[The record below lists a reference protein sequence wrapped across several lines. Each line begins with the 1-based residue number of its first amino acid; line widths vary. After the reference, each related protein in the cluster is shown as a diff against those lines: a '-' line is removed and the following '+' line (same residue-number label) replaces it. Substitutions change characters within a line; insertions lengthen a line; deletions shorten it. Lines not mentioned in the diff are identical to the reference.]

1 MKNSKIILADEPTGS
16 LDKRNKDKVVEILSQ
31 QASQGTLVIVVT
43 HDPYLTKIGN
53 KEDHALKI
61 KKERM
66 SFYEK
71 AVIICAL
78 GIGFVG
84 GNAMSS
90 EVEANSVHGEI
101 YYKSLKPGEIHFDAK
116 GNIIKSNLPVDWEI
130 SRTAINHS
138 SGRWVYYSDTTCT
151 RKQVILTTIVV
162 SIIVTV
168 QKRKLETLFD
178 QQMQQKEYG
187 PMQVRQEIELTHSH
201 VGTIQPVGIKYP
213 KVYIK

>member
-1 MKNSKIILADEPTGS
+1 MK
-16 LDKRNKDKVVEILSQ
+16 
-31 QASQGTLVIVVT
+31 
-43 HDPYLTKIGN
+43 
-53 KEDHALKI
+53 
-61 KKERM
+61 
-66 SFYEK
+66 K

-116 GNIIKSNLPVDWEI
+116 GNIIKSNLPVDREI

-151 RKQVILTTIVV
+151 RENR
-162 SIIVTV
+162 S
-168 QKRKLETLFD
+168 F
-178 QQMQQKEYG
+178 
-187 PMQVRQEIELTHSH
+187 
-201 VGTIQPVGIKYP
+201 
-213 KVYIK
+213 

>member
-1 MKNSKIILADEPTGS
+1 
-16 LDKRNKDKVVEILSQ
+16 
-31 QASQGTLVIVVT
+31 
-43 HDPYLTKIGN
+43 
-53 KEDHALKI
+53 
-61 KKERM
+61 
-66 SFYEK
+66 
-71 AVIICAL
+71 
-78 GIGFVG
+78 
-84 GNAMSS
+84 MSS

-116 GNIIKSNLPVDWEI
+116 GNIIKSNLPVDREI

-151 RKQVILTTIVV
+151 RKTGHSNHYSRVYNRHGAKAKVGN
-162 SIIVTV
+162 SIRSANAT
-168 QKRKLETLFD
+168 
-178 QQMQQKEYG
+178 KEYG

>member
-1 MKNSKIILADEPTGS
+1 
-16 LDKRNKDKVVEILSQ
+16 
-31 QASQGTLVIVVT
+31 
-43 HDPYLTKIGN
+43 
-53 KEDHALKI
+53 
-61 KKERM
+61 M

-116 GNIIKSNLPVDWEI
+116 GNIIKSNLPVDRKFLEQQLI
-130 SRTAINHS
+130 IALEDGFIIVIQLVRE
-138 SGRWVYYSDTTCT
+138 
-151 RKQVILTTIVV
+151 KQVILTTIVV

>member
-1 MKNSKIILADEPTGS
+1 MK
-16 LDKRNKDKVVEILSQ
+16 
-31 QASQGTLVIVVT
+31 
-43 HDPYLTKIGN
+43 
-53 KEDHALKI
+53 
-61 KKERM
+61 
-66 SFYEK
+66 K

-116 GNIIKSNLPVDWEI
+116 GNIIKSNLPVDREI

-151 RKQVILTTIVV
+151 RKTGHSNHYSRVYNHHGAKAKVGN
-162 SIIVTV
+162 SIRSANATKGVWAYASATGNRTDTFSCWYNPIGW
-168 QKRKLETLFD
+168 
-178 QQMQQKEYG
+178 Y
-187 PMQVRQEIELTHSH
+187 
-201 VGTIQPVGIKYP
+201 
-213 KVYIK
+213 